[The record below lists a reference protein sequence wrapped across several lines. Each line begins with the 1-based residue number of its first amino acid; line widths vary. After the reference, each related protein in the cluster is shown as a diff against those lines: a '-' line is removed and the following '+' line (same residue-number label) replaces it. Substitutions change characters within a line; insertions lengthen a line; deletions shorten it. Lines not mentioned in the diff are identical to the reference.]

1 MKHAILISK
10 NNIATNADKLRT
22 QQAKQKPQMIYKQ
35 SFEVFA

>member
-22 QQAKQKPQMIYKQ
+22 QQAKQKKQ
-35 SFEVFA
+35 HKK